1 MAETSSNTKNLR
13 TGKKIKKIEEKK
25 INKINKQL
33 RKVSADKEKIV
44 QIRKKRRLFEFII
57 ILILFFFMLILLFNK
72 TFFNEKY
79 ETSKIKINIPLLSF
93 FISDNGN
100 EIVLKTL
107 RKSDYLEDYFDSYLS
122 NLVKYNCGI
131 YGFYYDKNTN
141 TAIYD
146 ISIEKNIA
154 IKTIKIKYANGKAD
168 LLCDN

>member
-72 TFFNEKY
+72 TFLKKKY
-79 ETSKIKINIPLLSF
+79 ETSKIKINIPKLIHSPP
-93 FISDNGN
+93 I
-100 EIVLKTL
+100 I
-107 RKSDYLEDYFDSYLS
+107 
-122 NLVKYNCGI
+122 
-131 YGFYYDKNTN
+131 
-141 TAIYD
+141 
-146 ISIEKNIA
+146 
-154 IKTIKIKYANGKAD
+154 
-168 LLCDN
+168 